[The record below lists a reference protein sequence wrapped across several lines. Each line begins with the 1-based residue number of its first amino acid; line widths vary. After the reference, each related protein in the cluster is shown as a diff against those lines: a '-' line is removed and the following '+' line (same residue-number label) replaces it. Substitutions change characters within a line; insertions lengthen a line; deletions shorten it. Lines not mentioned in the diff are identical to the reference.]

1 MTIKTGMFRGVK
13 KLIYILMLTWL
24 TLMSTGA
31 AAHSV
36 HGGAHNAEHAHH
48 GSSKEKQSE
57 TRGHSTAESAE
68 ASHADTCNHS
78 HCGHGHNTGVL
89 TQYSSYADSDT
100 ARTLVAVR
108 TSAKSSH
115 IAHNIEW
122 PKWRAT
128 TPPVVSLLS

>member
-1 MTIKTGMFRGVK
+1 MTIKTGMFRAVK

-36 HGGAHNAEHAHH
+36 HGGAHNVEHAHH
-48 GSSKEKQSE
+48 GSADKKQNE
-57 TRGHSTAESAE
+57 TLRHSAVESAE

-78 HCGHGHNTGVL
+78 HCGHGHNAGVL
-89 TQYSSYADSDT
+89 TQYSAYADSDT
-100 ARTLVAVR
+100 TRTLVAVR

-115 IAHNIEW
+115 IAHNIER
-122 PKWRAT
+122 PKWHAT
-128 TPPVVSLLS
+128 TPVVVSLLS